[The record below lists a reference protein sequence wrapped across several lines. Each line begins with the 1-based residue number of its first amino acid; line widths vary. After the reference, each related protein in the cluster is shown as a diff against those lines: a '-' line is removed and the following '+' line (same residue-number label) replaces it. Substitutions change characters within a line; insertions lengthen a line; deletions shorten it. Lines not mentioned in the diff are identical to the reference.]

1 MYGLSLSDAA
11 FFDDTPSLRID
22 QYPVIRRF
30 YQRTPPRHT
39 KYVTQLYDAL
49 AEATAARRTMRHM
62 DRTFRPDFAK
72 EIEDT
77 PENLE
82 YGQLTRAQKGMR
94 GISAEMRFVVNAPD
108 LPTLQRHAVDLARE
122 TRTARPVDRGAEH
135 AGEGGHAGYR
145 GPAEAAEEGAM
156 SRGSQIMG
164 DEWVSPKAVNQALE
178 GLMALLGTFHQGS
191 RANEEADALQERRE
205 PVP

>member
-1 MYGLSLSDAA
+1 M
-11 FFDDTPSLRID
+11 RID

-49 AEATAARRTMRHM
+49 AAATAARRTMRHM

-82 YGQLTRAQKGMR
+82 YGQLTNAQKSMR
-94 GISAEMRFVVNAPD
+94 GISAEMRLVVDTPD
-108 LPTLQRHAVDLARE
+108 LPTLQRHATDLGRERDLKARIMRMRPTKARGDLRDLKRELLDFWTEERNTLAKEVMQDIE
-122 TRTARPVDRGAEH
+122 TQRR
-135 AGEGGHAGYR
+135 
-145 GPAEAAEEGAM
+145 
-156 SRGSQIMG
+156 
-164 DEWVSPKAVNQALE
+164 KAQ
-178 GLMALLGTFHQGS
+178 
-191 RANEEADALQERRE
+191 RR
-205 PVP
+205 